1 MTQARERNN
10 SVTRLNKIEP
20 ATGPKGE
27 IAHPDL
33 IAHGKQFAPKLSHIA
48 EGVYHLVGVRSVA
61 NCTMI
66 EGRSGIILIDS
77 GSSIDDAEAFLT
89 AFRTITDKPVVA
101 VIYTHSHYCRGASAY
116 LPEENPESVQVWG
129 HERVHYNYTQG
140 RPEIFPTYV
149 RKISTQMGNHCP
161 DEGPDAPPNAG
172 LGGEYHTSAG
182 RYGYVRPTHTV
193 SEPTDV
199 EIDGVA
205 FRLIPAISDTDDCLT
220 IYLPKQRVVHE
231 NIFWRLYPNF
241 GAIRGEFYRKPSH
254 WAQSIEDIRQLH
266 PEHILGC
273 HGIPYSGEEHIQ
285 EMLNDYRDGIL
296 YLYDQTIRGMNKGLD
311 ADALAETLHLPDSL
325 SNSPVMQEH
334 YGEFKF
340 GVRGVYNGVM
350 GWFGTDTA
358 QLKPVSRDVEA
369 ERLVDAMGGKDAVAA
384 ETKRWLEERGEAAW
398 AAQLVSYLLR
408 LEPDNAEWK
417 QLKADALRYM
427 GQRQRSS
434 ITRNYYLTQARELEG
449 KADTFAVP
457 HRTVGKVLESDPA
470 AYVDLLRYEI
480 DPERA
485 EGRKGAFTLHLRG
498 PETGYTLVLSNSVLR
513 VSPAQ
518 TEEAT
523 VLRVDFKDWAEIVAG
538 ETRLTDLLHQ
548 GQAEIDGDEPT
559 VAAVLGAFDNANLR
573 LETK

>member
-1 MTQARERNN
+1 MTLERERNIP
-10 SVTRLNKIEP
+10 LNHKDNIDP

-33 IAHGKQFAPKLSHIA
+33 IAHGKQFEPRLTEIA
-48 EGVYHLVGVRSVA
+48 DDVYHLVGVRSIA

-66 EGRSGIILIDS
+66 VGRTGIILIDS
-77 GSSIDDAEAFLT
+77 GSSIDDAEAFLKE
-89 AFRTITDKPVVA
+89 FRIITDLPVKA

-116 LPEENPESVQVWG
+116 IPKDNPESVQVWG

-161 DEGPDAPPNAG
+161 AEGPDAPPNAG

-182 RYGYVRPTHTV
+182 RYGYVQPTHTV
-193 SEPTDV
+193 SEPTDI

-205 FRLIPAISDTDDCLT
+205 IRLIPAISDTDDCLT

-241 GAIRGEFYRKPSH
+241 GAIRGEFYRKPTL

-273 HGIPYSGEEHIQ
+273 HGIPYSGEAEIQ
-285 EMLNDYRDGIL
+285 EMLKDYRDGIL
-296 YLYDQTIRGMNKGLD
+296 YLYHQTIRGMNNGLD
-311 ADALAETLHLPDSL
+311 ADALVETLHLPASL
-325 SNSPVMQEH
+325 SRNPVMQEH
-334 YGEFKF
+334 YGEFQF

-358 QLKPVSRDVEA
+358 QLKPVPRRIEA
-369 ERLVDAMGGKDAVAA
+369 ERLVEAMGGKDAVAA
-384 ETKRWLEERGEAAW
+384 EARRWLEEHGDAAW

-417 QLKADALRYM
+417 QLKADALRHM

-457 HRTVGKVLESDPA
+457 HRSVDKVLEADPGT
-470 AYVDLLRYEI
+470 YVDLLRYEV
-480 DPERA
+480 DPQRA
-485 EGRKGAFTLHLRG
+485 EGRKGRIALHLLG
-498 PETGYTLVLSNSVLR
+498 PDANFVLGLTNSVLR
-513 VSPAQ
+513 VLPAD
-518 TEEAT
+518 TPADA
-523 VLRVDFKDWAEIVAG
+523 VLRLNFSDWAEIIAG
-538 ETRLTDLLHQ
+538 DTQLGDLLDQ
-548 GQAEIDGDEPT
+548 GSAKIDGDARL
-559 VAAVLGAFDNANLR
+559 VANVLGAFDNHNLHI
-573 LETK
+573 EAK